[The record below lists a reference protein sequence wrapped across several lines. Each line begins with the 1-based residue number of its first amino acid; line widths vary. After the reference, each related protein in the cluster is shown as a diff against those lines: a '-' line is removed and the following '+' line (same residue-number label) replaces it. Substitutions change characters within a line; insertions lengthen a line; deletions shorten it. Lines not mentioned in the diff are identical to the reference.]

1 MSIYDEASEI
11 MTEDSENELL
21 VIDHDFRTIKIPKNK
36 RIAGVESDDD
46 VNRLYFSCPRYCSGT
61 DLSDFDFRINYL
73 NVNGEGDIFAVEDKN
88 FDDTTIRF
96 SWLIGRHALK
106 YKGDIR
112 FIVCA
117 RVADTEGKIIKEYN
131 TAVHSLTVEEGLE
144 VDTQA
149 IYADNYDIIEQF
161 LQTISMTKH
170 LEDYISF
177 SLVNGRLK
185 VTYA

>member
-21 VIDHDFRTIKIPKNK
+21 VIDHNFRAIKIPKNK
-36 RIAGVESDDD
+36 CIAGVESDDD
-46 VNRLYFSCPRYCSGT
+46 VNRVYFSCPRYCSGT

-73 NVNGEGDIFAVEDKN
+73 NANSEGDIFAVEDKS
-88 FDDTTIRF
+88 FDETTIHF

-106 YKGDIR
+106 YKGNIH

-117 RVADTEGKIIKEYN
+117 RVADIEGKIIKEYN
-131 TAVHSLTVEEGLE
+131 TAVHSLMVEEGLE

-161 LQTISMTKH
+161 LQTINMTKH
-170 LEDYISF
+170 LEDFISF
-177 SLVNGRLK
+177 NIEDGRLK